1 MDENKYLILDTRV
14 GYKDLTG
21 DVASVNPRGDRIKI
35 IFNKNG
41 QPFHYLKKKIHI

>member
-35 IFNKNG
+35 IFNNLFRVAV
-41 QPFHYLKKKIHI
+41 PFDTATD